1 MQATKNLWCLWN
13 IWNVGAIILITG
25 LTEPRQGTPGRMPDS
40 SYSDQ
45 TQLSLQRK
53 SNRDPGFICWT
64 SVIRVGQLCRFLCR
78 VASAMVCPSNLGEC
92 SLVRLLFFQNL
103 HWVFGYGLQCLGLEE
118 LSSNILVSETCDFF
132 YTISFCRF
140 SNFKNLSS
148 PELALFQ
155 GVFPKSFISNSRAR
169 SLCQTSYNWEISK
182 LLLSVKI

>member
-1 MQATKNLWCLWN
+1 MKKRNFRLFAQTEQVY
-13 IWNVGAIILITG
+13 NVNPTMDTG
-25 LTEPRQGTPGRMPDS
+25 S
-40 SYSDQ
+40 SVER
-45 TQLSLQRK
+45 LSF
-53 SNRDPGFICWT
+53 G
-64 SVIRVGQLCRFLCR
+64 SVSFCRFLCR
-78 VASAMVCPSNLGEC
+78 VASALVCPSNLGEC

-155 GVFPKSFISNSRAR
+155 GVFRNILFRIVVPEVFA
-169 SLCQTSYNWEISK
+169 K
-182 LLLSVKI
+182 LLTIEKFQNFYLQ

>member
-1 MQATKNLWCLWN
+1 MEKNDKTMVKKKH
-13 IWNVGAIILITG
+13 IPVIRTDAAG
-25 LTEPRQGTPGRMPDS
+25 LHS
-40 SYSDQ
+40 
-45 TQLSLQRK
+45 K
-53 SNRDPGFICWT
+53 SNNGHGFICWT
-64 SVIRVGQLCRFLCR
+64 SVIRVGQLLSFLCR
-78 VASAMVCPSNLGEC
+78 VASALVCPSNLGEY

-155 GVFPKSFISNSRAR
+155 GVFRNILFRIVVPEVFA
-169 SLCQTSYNWEISK
+169 K
-182 LLLSVKI
+182 LLTIEKFQNFYLQ